1 METNHV
7 LVLGGPDGGQ
17 IDVARLFESST
28 EFEQDKPK
36 NGQIVRT
43 KLNSKYFSLN
53 LNLLLDEFPEDCHSD
68 TVTADQK
75 LEGLVKWYEE
85 FSGKDCDELREVIDG
100 LMFCIDLKYDTLE
113 YVEQALDA
121 LDRIRESFGEDWDGF
136 FVVVSVNG
144 MGKPPQFLDDLDDI
158 IALSA
163 MEYIDFDATGVNEF
177 SEKLGKERLLEIFQ
191 NHDWKH
197 VTLKSNYRTNKL
209 HKASHMTTGLLDED
223 KSEGEYE
230 GEEEEIEQEDETQQ
244 TKDEEKSPHDENI
257 NFLRSKFTS
266 TTKHN
271 VEMDISEI
279 FQKLQMAKDNM
290 VNLNEEQK
298 QDYAKK
304 MIDEIIDYI

>member
-17 IDVARLFESST
+17 RDVADAIDPST
-28 EFEQDKPK
+28 EFQRDQPIS
-36 NGQIVRT
+36 GQIVKT
-43 KLNSKYFSLN
+43 KLLSKYFSLN
-53 LNLLLDEFPEDCHSD
+53 LNLLLDEFPEDCHRD

-75 LEGLVKWYEE
+75 LEGLTKWCGE
-85 FSGKDCDELREVIDG
+85 FSGKECDDLREVLDG
-100 LMFCIDLKYDTLE
+100 LVFCIDLEYDTLE
-113 YVEQALDA
+113 YMELALDV
-121 LDRIRESFGEDWDGF
+121 LDRVRESLGEDWDGF

-144 MGKPPQFLDDLDDI
+144 AGKLPEFLDDLDDM
-158 IALSA
+158 IALNA

-191 NHDWKH
+191 NHDWKN
-197 VTLKSNYRTNKL
+197 VKLKSNYRTNKL

-223 KSEGEYE
+223 EDEDE
-230 GEEEEIEQEDETQQ
+230 DEEIKQEDEQKQ
-244 TKDEEKSPHDENI
+244 LKDEDEASDDENV
-257 NFLRSKFTS
+257 NFLRRFTS
-266 TTKHN
+266 STKHN

-290 VNLNEEQK
+290 ANLNEEQK